1 MLRGIMDLFEV
12 TYLCK
17 YHFFGGA
24 KSPLFLQSYENT
36 CEAKKGI
43 LVLGIFVSNINVCS
57 LDAALLLKSDVEK
70 HMSC

>member
-1 MLRGIMDLFEV
+1 MDLFEV

-17 YHFFGGA
+17 HHFLGGGGS

-43 LVLGIFVSNINVCS
+43 LVLRIFVSNINVCS
-57 LDAALLLKSDVEK
+57 LDCSTPLEI
-70 HMSC
+70 